1 MSCLACEAQHPS
13 IKRKFALQW
22 GFLPSGCTYL
32 IDTRLGGAAISKCG
46 IILGVGDMG
55 KVLCLVA
62 GFLSIATVAN
72 AGLRQWTSESEADPF
87 SGGKK
92 VSVDYMDTLR
102 SGVLISCDTA
112 ESGMQIRA
120 IPGFDYV
127 SNLALVSPSASFAI
141 DGSRLLD
148 ADGET
153 AQVGNNL
160 AAVNIDLDA
169 AQAIKFV
176 KAFAASKRQI
186 AIQDGISDKPHLLT
200 ASGSTKAGKVLL
212 GCLEAQK
219 APTSSDENVDEPD
232 KDLTLK
238 PETVKD
244 VLAAVK
250 KSVYDAS
257 KGAGGSDALAEKESQ
272 RAEQNINKLLGISQ

>member
-1 MSCLACEAQHPS
+1 
-13 IKRKFALQW
+13 
-22 GFLPSGCTYL
+22 
-32 IDTRLGGAAISKCG
+32 
-46 IILGVGDMG
+46 MG
-55 KVLCLVA
+55 KVLYLVA

-92 VSVDYMDTLR
+92 VTVDYMDTLR

-127 SNLALVSPSASFAI
+127 SSLALVSPSASFAI
-141 DGSRLLD
+141 DGSRLFD

-160 AAVNIDLDA
+160 AAVNIDLDSV
-169 AQAIKFV
+169 QANRFV

-212 GCLEAQK
+212 SCLEAQK
-219 APTSSDENVDEPD
+219 AALSSERKDEVPE
-232 KDLTLK
+232 KELTLK
-238 PETVKD
+238 AEAVKD
-244 VLAAVK
+244 ILAAVG
-250 KSVYDAS
+250 KSAYDAS
-257 KGAGGSDALAEKESQ
+257 KEAGGTDALADKASKQAEKDIRE
-272 RAEQNINKLLGISQ
+272 LMGISQ